1 MMNAVMSSVR
11 WRVVAVVVIGAVAPP
26 AGISPPAATRGLL
39 RDPVRVFWRPLPR
52 RREVLN
58 GAGASSV
65 FFPPTL
71 PLVWYSLC

>member
-52 RREVLN
+52 RREVFERSRGKLC
-58 GAGASSV
+58 
-65 FFPPTL
+65 FLPPHL
-71 PLVWYSLC
+71 AFGMV